1 MLGVAIATVIGIAA
15 LIWIVLYVV
24 REQVAQRARVAAELD
39 SPQTPTLEYAVPTG
53 QDPAVIIA
61 ALEKAGYTA
70 TADPNHAHQLLRVA
84 CPSGLDRQREQV
96 RTVIE
101 SASVTAVR
109 DGVPIEADVQFAD
122 ER

>member
-70 TADPNHAHQLLRVA
+70 TADPNHVHQLLRVA